1 MELSLFLGQLM
12 GISLAVFA
20 LAGIVRPSLIRS
32 AVQDFD
38 HETFSTLS
46 IGFMAMVAGLALIL
60 SHSVWD
66 GTWRVWISLF
76 GWSAFL
82 KGCFYMMA
90 PQQLISVSKKMFVN
104 DTLIRGY
111 LILALVLGVYLAYK
125 GFGN

>member
-1 MELSLFLGQLM
+1 MELSLFLAQLM
-12 GISLAVFA
+12 GISLAVFS
-20 LAGIVRPSLIRS
+20 LAGIVRPTLIHS

-82 KGCFYMMA
+82 KGCVYMMA
-90 PQQLISVSKKMFVN
+90 PQQLIGFSKTLFKN
-104 DTLIRGY
+104 DSWIRMY
-111 LILALVLGVYLAYK
+111 LVATLVLGLYLTYK